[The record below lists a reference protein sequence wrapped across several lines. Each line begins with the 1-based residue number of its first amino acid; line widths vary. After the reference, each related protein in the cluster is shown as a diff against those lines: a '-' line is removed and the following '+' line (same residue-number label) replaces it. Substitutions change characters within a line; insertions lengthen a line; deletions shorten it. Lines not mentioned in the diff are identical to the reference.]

1 MIMHGIGTMKEFMR
15 KHRAHFMWILAVAFF
30 FYQLVLRMWP
40 GLFKNQLMQYW
51 SANEQTFGAIS
62 SVYYLSYGVMQIPMA
77 ILFERFS
84 YRSVFFVSSVLGG
97 VSFFCMNAMPSPSI
111 AFAMSTVLGGASAAG
126 FIGTAKVVSSC
137 FPRGRYSLM
146 MGLSAGMGLWGCIVG
161 KSTLID
167 TMVKTHGLY
176 SGAMV
181 MGGIF
186 MVLAVLMLFVMRQ
199 PENNQDNAVF
209 SWSDLGV
216 LLRSPLMWALGMV
229 NFLLVGPQ
237 GAFADVWGSNYLTDV
252 QGLMR
257 SDALDLV
264 QYIFWGL
271 VVGSPLM
278 PALGKR
284 MTDFGVTVLCGVS
297 MTVFFMWLLFVPL
310 PSSMWVCRF
319 AMFFLGVVC
328 GYQTNLLSIG
338 VDFVESQMM
347 GVTAGLLNSLN
358 MIGGAFFNACVGF
371 VMSMYAG
378 SGSKDA
384 YVASLMVVPILACV
398 GAVLLIMTRMSKFWK
413 KITT

>member
-1 MIMHGIGTMKEFMR
+1 
-15 KHRAHFMWILAVAFF
+15 
-30 FYQLVLRMWP
+30 
-40 GLFKNQLMQYW
+40 
-51 SANEQTFGAIS
+51 
-62 SVYYLSYGVMQIPMA
+62 
-77 ILFERFS
+77 
-84 YRSVFFVSSVLGG
+84 
-97 VSFFCMNAMPSPSI
+97 
-111 AFAMSTVLGGASAAG
+111 LGGASAAG

-137 FPRGRYSLM
+137 FSRARYSLM

-161 KSTLID
+161 KSSLID
-167 TMVKTHGLY
+167 AMVKTRGLY
-176 SGAMV
+176 NGGMV

-186 MVLAVLMLFVMRQ
+186 MVLAVLMLLVMRQ
-199 PENNQDNAVF
+199 PEKNQDNAVF

-216 LLRSPLMWALGMV
+216 LLRSPLMWGLGMV

-252 QGLMR
+252 KGLLR

-278 PALGKR
+278 PALGRR

-310 PSSMWVCRF
+310 PSSMWVSRF
-319 AMFFLGVVC
+319 AMFFLGVIC

-398 GAVLLIMTRMSKFWK
+398 GAVLLVMTRMSKFWK
-413 KITT
+413 KIKT

>member
-1 MIMHGIGTMKEFMR
+1 
-15 KHRAHFMWILAVAFF
+15 
-30 FYQLVLRMWP
+30 
-40 GLFKNQLMQYW
+40 
-51 SANEQTFGAIS
+51 
-62 SVYYLSYGVMQIPMA
+62 
-77 ILFERFS
+77 
-84 YRSVFFVSSVLGG
+84 
-97 VSFFCMNAMPSPSI
+97 
-111 AFAMSTVLGGASAAG
+111 
-126 FIGTAKVVSSC
+126 
-137 FPRGRYSLM
+137 M
-146 MGLSAGMGLWGCIVG
+146 MGLSVGMGLWGCIVG
-161 KSTLID
+161 KSSLID

-176 SGAMV
+176 NGSMV

-186 MVLAVLMLFVMRQ
+186 MVLAVLMLFVMCQ
-199 PENNQDNAVF
+199 PEKNKDNAVF

-216 LLRSPLMWALGMV
+216 LLRSPLMWGLGMV

-237 GAFADVWGSNYLTDV
+237 SAFADVWGSNYLTDV

-297 MTVFFMWLLFVPL
+297 MTVFFIWLLLFPL

-319 AMFFLGVVC
+319 AMFFLGVIC
-328 GYQTNLLSIG
+328 GYQTNLLSLS

-358 MIGGAFFNACVGF
+358 MIGAAFFNACIGF
-371 VMSMYAG
+371 VMSMYSG

-398 GAVLLIMTRMSKFWK
+398 GAVLLVMTRMSKFWK
-413 KITT
+413 KVTT